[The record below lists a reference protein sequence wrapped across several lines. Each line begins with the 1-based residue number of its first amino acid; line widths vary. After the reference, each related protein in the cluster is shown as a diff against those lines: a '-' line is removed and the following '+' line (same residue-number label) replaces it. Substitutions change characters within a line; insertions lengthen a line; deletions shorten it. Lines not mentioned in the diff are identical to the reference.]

1 MNKEKKVIRLGT
13 RKSPLAMAQA
23 RLAAEAI
30 ERAFPELTAELVPI
44 VTRGDRIL
52 DRPLVEFGGKGA
64 FISEFERALLEGR
77 INGAVHSAKD
87 MPEELAKGLVI
98 AAALPREDAGDVLVT
113 VKGRPLPDGPFL
125 VGTGSPRRQ
134 VQIREMSNA
143 RCALLRGNIQTRL
156 NKLREGEY
164 DAILLAAAG
173 LKRMGLLSDPE
184 FSFERLPE
192 KEFIPAGGQ
201 GIIAVESRE
210 HTEFFHVFAAINDP
224 AAFRSLAAER
234 LVLKRLGA
242 GCTGAV
248 GVYSY
253 SENGS
258 FHIKLMKGTENGI
271 LRREI
276 SGTPE
281 EYEALAAA
289 VTEGLDHE

>member
-30 ERAFPELTAELVPI
+30 ERAFPGAYSGAGPHCDQ
-44 VTRGDRIL
+44 RRPRIL

-77 INGAVHSAKD
+77 IDGAVHSAKD

-113 VKGRPLPDGPFL
+113 VKGRPLPDGPLL

-134 VQIREMSNA
+134 VQIREMRNA

-164 DAILLAAAG
+164 DAILLARRIKAYG
-173 LKRMGLLSDPE
+173 P
-184 FSFERLPE
+184 
-192 KEFIPAGGQ
+192 
-201 GIIAVESRE
+201 
-210 HTEFFHVFAAINDP
+210 
-224 AAFRSLAAER
+224 AFRP
-234 LVLKRLGA
+234 
-242 GCTGAV
+242 
-248 GVYSY
+248 GV
-253 SENGS
+253 
-258 FHIKLMKGTENGI
+258 F
-271 LRREI
+271 
-276 SGTPE
+276 
-281 EYEALAAA
+281 
-289 VTEGLDHE
+289 V

>member
-77 INGAVHSAKD
+77 IDGIIL
-87 MPEELAKGLVI
+87 PEELAKGLVI

-134 VQIREMSNA
+134 VQIGEMRNA

-156 NKLREGEY
+156 NKLREGE
-164 DAILLAAAG
+164 
-173 LKRMGLLSDPE
+173 
-184 FSFERLPE
+184 
-192 KEFIPAGGQ
+192 
-201 GIIAVESRE
+201 
-210 HTEFFHVFAAINDP
+210 
-224 AAFRSLAAER
+224 
-234 LVLKRLGA
+234 
-242 GCTGAV
+242 
-248 GVYSY
+248 
-253 SENGS
+253 
-258 FHIKLMKGTENGI
+258 
-271 LRREI
+271 
-276 SGTPE
+276 
-281 EYEALAAA
+281 
-289 VTEGLDHE
+289 

>member
-77 INGAVHSAKD
+77 IDGAVHSAKD

-134 VQIREMSNA
+134 VQIGEMRNA

-210 HTEFFHVFAAINDP
+210 HTEFSHVLGGHQRSCCLPVPGGRAAGIKAPGSRMHRGRGRIQLFRKWQLPHKAHEGDGERDP
-224 AAFRSLAAER
+224 APGDLRSA
-234 LVLKRLGA
+234 
-242 GCTGAV
+242 
-248 GVYSY
+248 
-253 SENGS
+253 
-258 FHIKLMKGTENGI
+258 
-271 LRREI
+271 
-276 SGTPE
+276 
-281 EYEALAAA
+281 
-289 VTEGLDHE
+289 

>member
-1 MNKEKKVIRLGT
+1 
-13 RKSPLAMAQA
+13 
-23 RLAAEAI
+23 
-30 ERAFPELTAELVPI
+30 
-44 VTRGDRIL
+44 
-52 DRPLVEFGGKGA
+52 
-64 FISEFERALLEGR
+64 
-77 INGAVHSAKD
+77 
-87 MPEELAKGLVI
+87 
-98 AAALPREDAGDVLVT
+98 
-113 VKGRPLPDGPFL
+113 
-125 VGTGSPRRQ
+125 
-134 VQIREMSNA
+134 
-143 RCALLRGNIQTRL
+143 
-156 NKLREGEY
+156 
-164 DAILLAAAG
+164 
-173 LKRMGLLSDPE
+173 MGLLSDPE

>member
-77 INGAVHSAKD
+77 IDGAVHSAKD

-134 VQIREMSNA
+134 VQIGEMRNA

-192 KEFIPAGGQ
+192 
-201 GIIAVESRE
+201 
-210 HTEFFHVFAAINDP
+210 
-224 AAFRSLAAER
+224 
-234 LVLKRLGA
+234 
-242 GCTGAV
+242 
-248 GVYSY
+248 
-253 SENGS
+253 
-258 FHIKLMKGTENGI
+258 
-271 LRREI
+271 
-276 SGTPE
+276 
-281 EYEALAAA
+281 
-289 VTEGLDHE
+289 

>member
-1 MNKEKKVIRLGT
+1 M
-13 RKSPLAMAQA
+13 
-23 RLAAEAI
+23 
-30 ERAFPELTAELVPI
+30 
-44 VTRGDRIL
+44 
-52 DRPLVEFGGKGA
+52 
-64 FISEFERALLEGR
+64 
-77 INGAVHSAKD
+77 
-87 MPEELAKGLVI
+87 VI

-134 VQIREMSNA
+134 VQIREMRNA

-210 HTEFFHVFAAINDP
+210 HTEFSHVFAAINDP

-276 SGTPE
+276 SGAPE

>member
-1 MNKEKKVIRLGT
+1 MCIRD
-13 RKSPLAMAQA
+13 S
-23 RLAAEAI
+23 
-30 ERAFPELTAELVPI
+30 
-44 VTRGDRIL
+44 
-52 DRPLVEFGGKGA
+52 
-64 FISEFERALLEGR
+64 
-77 INGAVHSAKD
+77 
-87 MPEELAKGLVI
+87 
-98 AAALPREDAGDVLVT
+98 
-113 VKGRPLPDGPFL
+113 
-125 VGTGSPRRQ
+125 
-134 VQIREMSNA
+134 
-143 RCALLRGNIQTRL
+143 
-156 NKLREGEY
+156 REGEY

-173 LKRMGLLSDPE
+173 LKRMGLFSAPE
-184 FSFERLPE
+184 FSFERLLE

-210 HTEFFHVFAAINDP
+210 HTEFSHVFAAINDP

-258 FHIKLMKGTENGI
+258 FHIKLMKGTESGV

-276 SGTPE
+276 SGAPE

>member
-1 MNKEKKVIRLGT
+1 
-13 RKSPLAMAQA
+13 
-23 RLAAEAI
+23 
-30 ERAFPELTAELVPI
+30 
-44 VTRGDRIL
+44 
-52 DRPLVEFGGKGA
+52 
-64 FISEFERALLEGR
+64 
-77 INGAVHSAKD
+77 
-87 MPEELAKGLVI
+87 
-98 AAALPREDAGDVLVT
+98 
-113 VKGRPLPDGPFL
+113 
-125 VGTGSPRRQ
+125 
-134 VQIREMSNA
+134 
-143 RCALLRGNIQTRL
+143 
-156 NKLREGEY
+156 
-164 DAILLAAAG
+164 
-173 LKRMGLLSDPE
+173 MGLLSDPE

-210 HTEFFHVFAAINDP
+210 HTEFSHVLAAINDP

-276 SGTPE
+276 SGAPE

>member
-77 INGAVHSAKD
+77 IDGAVHSAKD

-134 VQIREMSNA
+134 VQIGEMRNA

-156 NKLREGEY
+156 NKLREGEN

-184 FSFERLPE
+184 VSFESSQWKAGSIRNFPMCLRPSTILLP
-192 KEFIPAGGQ
+192 
-201 GIIAVESRE
+201 
-210 HTEFFHVFAAINDP
+210 
-224 AAFRSLAAER
+224 
-234 LVLKRLGA
+234 
-242 GCTGAV
+242 
-248 GVYSY
+248 
-253 SENGS
+253 
-258 FHIKLMKGTENGI
+258 
-271 LRREI
+271 
-276 SGTPE
+276 SGPWRQSGW
-281 EYEALAAA
+281 Y
-289 VTEGLDHE
+289 

>member
-13 RKSPLAMAQA
+13 MKSPLAMAQA

-77 INGAVHSAKD
+77 IDGAVHSAKD

-134 VQIREMSNA
+134 VQIGEMRNA

-192 KEFIPAGGQ
+192 KEFIPAGGH
-201 GIIAVESRE
+201 GIFPCACGHQRSCCLPVPGGRAAGIKAPGSRMHRGRGRIQLFRKWQLPHKAHE
-210 HTEFFHVFAAINDP
+210 GDGERDP
-224 AAFRSLAAER
+224 APGDLRSA
-234 LVLKRLGA
+234 
-242 GCTGAV
+242 
-248 GVYSY
+248 
-253 SENGS
+253 
-258 FHIKLMKGTENGI
+258 
-271 LRREI
+271 
-276 SGTPE
+276 
-281 EYEALAAA
+281 
-289 VTEGLDHE
+289 

>member
-64 FISEFERALLEGR
+64 FISEFER
-77 INGAVHSAKD
+77 VHSAKD

-134 VQIREMSNA
+134 VQIREMRNA

-210 HTEFFHVFAAINDP
+210 HTEFSHVFAAINDP
-224 AAFRSLAAER
+224 AAFRSLAAEL

-248 GVYSY
+248 VVYSY

-276 SGTPE
+276 SGAPE

>member
-1 MNKEKKVIRLGT
+1 M
-13 RKSPLAMAQA
+13 
-23 RLAAEAI
+23 
-30 ERAFPELTAELVPI
+30 
-44 VTRGDRIL
+44 
-52 DRPLVEFGGKGA
+52 
-64 FISEFERALLEGR
+64 
-77 INGAVHSAKD
+77 
-87 MPEELAKGLVI
+87 
-98 AAALPREDAGDVLVT
+98 LVT
-113 VKGRPLPDGPFL
+113 VKGRPLPDGPLL

-134 VQIREMSNA
+134 VQIGEMRNA

-173 LKRMGLLSDPE
+173 LKRMGLFSAPE

-210 HTEFFHVFAAINDP
+210 HTEFSHVFAAINDP

-258 FHIKLMKGTENGI
+258 FHIKLMKGTESGV

-276 SGTPE
+276 SGAPE

>member
-44 VTRGDRIL
+44 MTRGDRIL

-64 FISEFERALLEGR
+64 FISVFERTLLEGR
-77 INGAVHSAKD
+77 IDGAVHSAKD

-113 VKGRPLPDGPFL
+113 VKGRPLPDGPLL

-134 VQIREMSNA
+134 VQIGEMRNA

-173 LKRMGLLSDPE
+173 LKRMGLFRPGV
-184 FSFERLPE
+184 FERPLE
-192 KEFIPAGGQ
+192 TTPAE
-201 GIIAVESRE
+201 ARDHRMESRGAYGI
-210 HTEFFHVFAAINDP
+210 FHGLRPSTIQP
-224 AAFRSLAAER
+224 PSGPGGER
-234 LVLKRLGA
+234 V
-242 GCTGAV
+242 
-248 GVYSY
+248 
-253 SENGS
+253 
-258 FHIKLMKGTENGI
+258 
-271 LRREI
+271 
-276 SGTPE
+276 
-281 EYEALAAA
+281 
-289 VTEGLDHE
+289 